1 MLLWERIY
9 QWSYPVVNAISY
21 EANQSGK
28 MYPYRNSGGMVL
40 GYQPI
45 LIVFEITQK
54 RGFMCFCK
62 PDQNPQQ
69 GMP

>member
-9 QWSYPVVNAISY
+9 QLSYPVVNAISC

-40 GYQPI
+40 RVPTNSDCI
-45 LIVFEITQK
+45 
-54 RGFMCFCK
+54 
-62 PDQNPQQ
+62 
-69 GMP
+69 